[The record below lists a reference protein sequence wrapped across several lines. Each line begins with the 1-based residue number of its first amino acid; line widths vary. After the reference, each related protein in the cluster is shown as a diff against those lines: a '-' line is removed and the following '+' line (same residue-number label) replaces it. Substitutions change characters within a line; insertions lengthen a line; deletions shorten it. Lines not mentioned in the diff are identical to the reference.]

1 MILNVIYNKSTGDIQ
16 VSSDIDSIG
25 VELNTN
31 SINEDSDQLYFE
43 IAVSTEKYEEINKL
57 PSEEIIE

>member
-1 MILNVIYNKSTGDIQ
+1 MILTVIYNKSTGDIQ

-43 IAVSTEKYEEINKL
+43 VAISTEEYEEINKL
-57 PSEEIIE
+57 PGEEIIE